1 MDYGAKNAAAFIKD
15 FLAVSF
21 GSVLYQ
27 ASFIFLLWYIIHRL
41 PAPQVGLFS
50 LALSAITITTTI
62 ISWGLRQV
70 YALEFYHGNAVQR
83 RELIADLITI
93 FLILSAGWGAL
104 LWLSITSLNALFFAG
119 AASPLF
125 LGLIV
130 LIAQATFFTE
140 LLYQT
145 LIYQGKALRMTV
157 LKGLSALI
165 TVVGAVG
172 MLTLVADDVTYILL
186 AQFIGLSTIA
196 SYGCWLYCRHV
207 GMGYFNLKRSCS
219 KIPHYLLQGSP
230 FVPAVLAGWL
240 LASGNRWALSLQ
252 GSLELVA
259 IYSVAEYVSTLFNV
273 LILTPLAGTYHP
285 RIMNSFAAAPA
296 EILTRE
302 RINKKIMLAG
312 MGGLVVFMHVGFYIV
327 GPLLLPL
334 LPVTYQQAFH
344 GMYYIVWGNI
354 MLFGTYFLTIVLF
367 FFKKSIMLMISILL
381 AALTNVGLAYLL
393 IPHYGIYG
401 CYVAYIAAYALYFM
415 ILLVMNGRVVH
426 MVEKSDA

>member
-1 MDYGAKNAAAFIKD
+1 M
-15 FLAVSF
+15 
-21 GSVLYQ
+21 
-27 ASFIFLLWYIIHRL
+27 
-41 PAPQVGLFS
+41 
-50 LALSAITITTTI
+50 
-62 ISWGLRQV
+62 
-70 YALEFYHGNAVQR
+70 
-83 RELIADLITI
+83 
-93 FLILSAGWGAL
+93 
-104 LWLSITSLNALFFAG
+104 
-119 AASPLF
+119 
-125 LGLIV
+125 
-130 LIAQATFFTE
+130 
-140 LLYQT
+140 
-145 LIYQGKALRMTV
+145 
-157 LKGLSALI
+157 
-165 TVVGAVG
+165 
-172 MLTLVADDVTYILL
+172 
-186 AQFIGLSTIA
+186 
-196 SYGCWLYCRHV
+196 
-207 GMGYFNLKRSCS
+207 
-219 KIPHYLLQGSP
+219 
-230 FVPAVLAGWL
+230 
-240 LASGNRWALSLQ
+240 
-252 GSLELVA
+252 A